1 MKNLIKIYIDY
12 RMLIKT
18 LVSRELKARYR
29 GSLLGFFW
37 SFLNPLLLL
46 VVYTV
51 VFGFILRPRDP
62 AFAGNPF
69 NYALFLF
76 SGLLPWIWFSACVL
90 EATTI
95 ILINGNV
102 LKKVMFPA
110 EVLPIVS
117 VTANFV
123 HFLFGIPILL
133 LFEIALGHPLTY
145 YVFLSI
151 VVMLIQYIFSLSLS
165 FFLSAL
171 SANFRD
177 LQHLMAN
184 IVTLWF
190 FSTPIIYP
198 MTFGVINQHKW
209 LKTILYLNPMTHI
222 IEGYQRAF
230 YYGQMIPWKRLGV
243 TLFLSIILLWLG
255 YWIFD
260 RLRDTFVEEA

>member
-1 MKNLIKIYIDY
+1 MKSLFRIYSEY
-12 RMLIKT
+12 RALIKT

-29 GSLLGFFW
+29 GSILGFLW

-76 SGLLPWIWFSACVL
+76 SGLLPWVWFSACVL
-90 EATTI
+90 EATTL
-95 ILINGNV
+95 ILINGNI

-117 VTANFV
+117 VTANFI
-123 HFLFGIPILL
+123 HFLFGVPILL
-133 LFEIALGHPLTY
+133 IFEIALGHPITP
-145 YVFLSI
+145 YVLLSPL
-151 VVMLIQYIFSLSLS
+151 VMLVQYTFSLGLSLL
-165 FFLSAL
+165 LSAL
-171 SANFRD
+171 AANFRD

-198 MTFGVINQHKW
+198 MSFGVIQQHRW

-230 YYGQMIPWKRLGV
+230 YYGSMIPYKRLGV
-243 TLFLSIILLWLG
+243 TFILSLGLLWLG
-255 YWIFD
+255 YWVFD

>member
-1 MKNLIKIYIDY
+1 MKNLLKVFSDY
-12 RMLIKT
+12 RMLIRT
-18 LVSRELKARYR
+18 LVGRELKARYR
-29 GSLLGFFW
+29 GSVLGFFW

-62 AFAGNPF
+62 TFSGSPF

-76 SGLLPWIWFSACVL
+76 SGLLPWIWFSGCVL
-90 EATTI
+90 ESTTVL
-95 ILINGNV
+95 LINGNI

-123 HFLFGIPILL
+123 NFSFGIPILIA
-133 LFEIALGHPLTY
+133 FEIILGHPITLY
-145 YVFLSI
+145 ILLSI
-151 VVMLIQYIFSLSLS
+151 IVMFIQYIFSLGIS
-165 FFLSAL
+165 FFLASL
-171 SANFRD
+171 SVNYRD
-177 LQHLMAN
+177 LQHLMVN

-198 MTFGVINQHKW
+198 MTFGVINRHKW
-209 LKTILYLNPMTHI
+209 LKFLLYLNPLTHLV
-222 IEGYQRAF
+222 EGYQRAF
-230 YYGQMIPWKRLGV
+230 YYGRMIPYKRLTV
-243 TLFLSIILLWLG
+243 TFIVAFIFLWIG

-260 RLRDTFVEEA
+260 KLRDTFVEEV

>member
-1 MKNLIKIYIDY
+1 MKSLFRIYSEY
-12 RMLIKT
+12 RALIKT

-29 GSLLGFFW
+29 GSILGFLW

-76 SGLLPWIWFSACVL
+76 SGLLPWVWFSACVL
-90 EATTI
+90 EATTL
-95 ILINGNV
+95 ILINGNI

-117 VTANFV
+117 VTANFI
-123 HFLFGIPILL
+123 HFLFGVPILL
-133 LFEIALGHPLTY
+133 VFEIALGHPITP
-145 YVFLSI
+145 YVLLSPL
-151 VVMLIQYIFSLSLS
+151 VMLVQYIFSLGLSLL
-165 FFLSAL
+165 LSAL
-171 SANFRD
+171 AANFRD

-198 MTFGVINQHKW
+198 MSFGVIQQHRW

-230 YYGQMIPWKRLGV
+230 YYGSMIPYKRLGV
-243 TLFLSIILLWLG
+243 TFILSLGLLWLG
-255 YWIFD
+255 YWVFD